1 MRALRKDNRLNNKQ
15 DKNANGK
22 GEKQKMKKGRNGL
35 VIGLTIL
42 VAAAAF
48 CTFTPLALAVPTA
61 TNIGVTDANCYTG
74 AHVLVPVNITTVQ
87 DGPVPSLIF
96 DIIYDNSVINVSEVQ
111 KGALTLNWQTPAY
124 CNHEWGT
131 RVAIFY
137 NSVDEHAIQNGETG
151 SVVVLNFSVIGEL
164 SDTSVMDLSNIQ
176 LAEGAPDY
184 QIGTAPAK
192 NGTFTVA
199 SALPTATNIG
209 VADANG
215 YTNTPVLIPVNITNV
230 QNGPV
235 TSLIFDILYDNSVIN
250 VTDVQKGTLIPN
262 WDTPAYCNH
271 EWGTRVTIYD
281 SIDEY
286 ALQHGATGSVV
297 LLNFNVI
304 GESGATSVM
313 NFTDIQLAEGAPNFQ
328 IGTAPANNGTFTV
341 LPYGI
346 INGQL
351 TEITGTT
358 MGGVNVT
365 LTAKDSSVVL
375 ETTTT
380 NETGYFNL
388 TTVEAAE
395 YYVNSTKLRYWDNST
410 LVTVQSGE
418 TKTVNVVLSR
428 KGDLNDNERSADA
441 GDVTMILRASVYK
454 LTPDWRYDLNNNGL
468 LADAGDVTLML
479 RASVYKIELL

>member
-1 MRALRKDNRLNNKQ
+1 
-15 DKNANGK
+15 
-22 GEKQKMKKGRNGL
+22 MKKGRNGL

-42 VAAAAF
+42 ITAAAF
-48 CTFTPLALAVPTA
+48 WTFTPLALAVPTA
-61 TNIGVTDANCYTG
+61 TNIGVADAHGYTD
-74 AHVLVPVNITTVQ
+74 AHVLVPVNITNVQ

-96 DIIYDNSVINVSEVQ
+96 DILYDNSVINVSEVQ
-111 KGALTLNWQTPAY
+111 KGALTLNWDTPAY

-131 RVAIFY
+131 RVAIVY
-137 NSVDEHAIQNGETG
+137 DSVDEHAIQNGETG

-164 SDTSVMDLSNIQ
+164 GDTSVMNLSSIQ

-184 QIGTAPAK
+184 QIGTAPAI

-215 YTNTPVLIPVNITNV
+215 YTNTQVLIPVNITNV

-235 TSLIFDILYDNSVIN
+235 TSVIFDILCDNSVIT

-286 ALQHGATGSVV
+286 ALQNGATGSVV

-328 IGTAPANNGTFTV
+328 IGTAPAKNGTFTV

-351 TEITGTT
+351 TEITGAA
-358 MGGVNVT
+358 MEGVNVT
-365 LTAKDSSVVL
+365 LTANDSSVVL

-388 TTVEAAE
+388 STVEAAG
-395 YYVNSTKLRYWDNST
+395 YYVNFTKLRYWDIST
-410 LVTVQSGE
+410 RVTVQSGE
-418 TKTVNVVLSR
+418 TKTVNVVPSR
-428 KGDLNDNERSADA
+428 KGDLNDNGISADA
-441 GDVTMILRASVYK
+441 GDVTMMLRASVYK
-454 LTPDWRYDLNNNGL
+454 LTPDERYDLNNNGR
-468 LADAGDVTLML
+468 LADAGDVTMML
-479 RASVYKIELL
+479 RASVYMIELL